1 MTARRPGHTV
11 RRPGATTRRPVR
23 TRRRPPYTLFPHTAD
38 VGARVDARTLRQL
51 FEHAAL
57 ALLDLGGHR
66 AAVRP
71 RRRVAIA
78 VHGTSLEDL
87 LVRWLSEIL
96 FLQETRGW
104 RFRAGRVESLDRR
117 RLLLRGAALGEPF
130 DARRHKRGREVKAVT
145 HHRLRLVRRAG
156 RWSVRIVFD
165 V

>member
-1 MTARRPGHTV
+1 
-11 RRPGATTRRPVR
+11 
-23 TRRRPPYTLFPHTAD
+23 
-38 VGARVDARTLRQL
+38 L

-57 ALLDLGGHR
+57 ALLDVGGDR
-66 AAVRP
+66 VSVRP

-78 VHGTSLEDL
+78 VSGSSLEDL

-104 RFRAGRVESLDRR
+104 RFRAGRVESLDWR
-117 RLLLRGAALGEPF
+117 RLRLLGAGLGEPF
-130 DARRHKRGREVKAVT
+130 DARRHSRGREVKAVT
-145 HHRLRLVRRAG
+145 YHRLRLVRRGG